1 MNIRMTA
8 AARKYD
14 AIIVGAGHA
23 GIEASLACA
32 RMGLFVLVI
41 TSNVDRIGCMP
52 CNPSIGGPA
61 KGHITREIDVLG
73 GEQAIA
79 TDASLIHLRMLNTG
93 KGPAVQALRAQVDKI
108 LYEKHMKSALQNEK
122 NLTLIEGMVESIQ
135 VENGAIVGVTT
146 SDGDEFQSSGAIITT
161 GTFLNGLIFIGDKR
175 IPAGMRD
182 EPPSIGLSDSLRN
195 AGIELLRLKTGTV
208 PRVKLDTIDFD
219 HMEEQQHDNTL
230 PGFSFMNDSQND
242 LEKVSCFITRTTE
255 ETRKVIM
262 ANLHRAALYSGDI
275 KGIGPRY
282 CPSIEDK
289 YHKFPDKISHP
300 VFCER
305 EGLDVEEVYL
315 QGLSTSL
322 PEDVQ
327 VQYVRT
333 VPGLERAE
341 ILLPGYAIEYD
352 FAPPTQILPTFETK
366 QVKGLFFAGQINGTS
381 GYEEAGCQGL
391 MAGINLALKIQNR
404 PSLVLDRAT
413 AYIGILADDITTKGA
428 NEPYRMF
435 TSRAEYRLLLRH
447 DNPDFRLTSI
457 GREIGLVKDDRW
469 ERFQSRKE
477 NRERMMAQLQTGKY
491 TPVEVGLPESAN
503 DIHKRIS
510 LVELLRRPELKL
522 KHLIEKGLIED
533 DFKPDLI
540 ESVEVEIKYE
550 GYLKRQ
556 NEQAE
561 KMRRWDGVK
570 LSPDFDYDS
579 LKGLSFEG
587 RLKFNKIKPATIG
600 QAGRIEGVRPA
611 DIWLLIVHLEKR

>member
-1 MNIRMTA
+1 MNIRMTSS
-8 AARKYD
+8 ARKYD

-32 RMGLFVLVI
+32 RMGLSVLVI
-41 TSNVDRIGCMP
+41 TSNVDKIGCMP

-61 KGHITREIDVLG
+61 KGHITREIDALG

-79 TDASLIHLRMLNTG
+79 TDATLIHLRMLNTG
-93 KGPAVQALRAQVDKI
+93 KGPAVQALRAQVDKK
-108 LYEKHMKSALQNEK
+108 LYEKHMKNALQNEK
-122 NLTLIEGMVESIQ
+122 NLTLISGMVESIQ
-135 VENGAIVGVTT
+135 VENGSIVGVTT
-146 SDGDEFQSSGAIITT
+146 SAGDEFEASGVIITT

-182 EPPSIGLSDSLRN
+182 EPPSIGLSNSLRN
-195 AGIELLRLKTGTV
+195 AGVELLRLKTGTV
-208 PRVKLDTIDFD
+208 PRIKLDTIDFD
-219 HMEEQQHDNTL
+219 HMEEQAHDYTL
-230 PGFSFMNDSQND
+230 SGFSFMNDSQND

-262 ANLHRAALYSGDI
+262 ANLDRAALYSGDI

-327 VQYVRT
+327 VLYVRT

-404 PSLVLDRAT
+404 SPLILDRAT
-413 AYIGILADDITTKGA
+413 AYIGILADDITTKGV

-457 GREIGLVKDDRW
+457 GREIGIVKDDRW
-469 ERFQSRKE
+469 ERFQQRKE
-477 NRERMMAQLQTGKY
+477 NRERLMALLQTGKY
-491 TPVEVGLPESAN
+491 TPVEVGLPESTN
-503 DIHKRIS
+503 EIHERTS
-510 LVELLRRPELKL
+510 LAKLLRRPELKL

-533 DFKPDLI
+533 DFKPDLV

-561 KMRRWDGVK
+561 KMRRWEDVK
-570 LSPDFDYDS
+570 LSPDFDYD
-579 LKGLSFEG
+579 LVNGLSFEG
-587 RLKFNKIKPATIG
+587 RLKFNKIKPLTIG

-611 DIWLLIVHLEKR
+611 DVWLLIVHLEKR

>member
-477 NRERMMAQLQTGKY
+477 NRERLMAQLQTGKY

>member
-1 MNIRMTA
+1 MTLTS
-8 AARKYD
+8 RKYD

-23 GIEASLACA
+23 GIEAALACA
-32 RMGLFVLVI
+32 RMGLSVLVI
-41 TSNVDRIGCMP
+41 TSNINNVGCMP
-52 CNPSIGGPA
+52 CNPSTGGPA
-61 KGHITREIDVLG
+61 KGHIVREIDALG

-79 TDASLIHLRMLNTG
+79 TDATLIHLRMLNTG
-93 KGPAVQALRAQVDKI
+93 KGPAVQALRAQVDKK
-108 LYEKHMKSALQNEK
+108 LYEKHMKNALQNEK
-122 NLTLIEGMVESIQ
+122 NLTLFEGMVESIV
-135 VENGAIVGVTT
+135 VENGSIVGVTT
-146 SDGDEFQSSGAIITT
+146 SAGDEFQSAGVILTT
-161 GTFLNGLIFIGDKR
+161 GTFLNGVIFIGDKR

-182 EPPSIGLSDSLRN
+182 EPPSIGLSDSLRKV
-195 AGIELLRLKTGTV
+195 GFELLRLKTGTV
-208 PRVKLDTIDFD
+208 PRIKLDTIDFD
-219 HMEEQQHDNTL
+219 NLEEQPHDNSL
-230 PGFSFMNDSQND
+230 PGFSFMNDSQNN
-242 LEKVSCFITRTTE
+242 LEKVSCYITRTTD

-289 YHKFPDKISHP
+289 YHKFPDKTSHP

-327 VQYVRT
+327 LQYVRT
-333 VPGLERAE
+333 VPGLEHAE

-366 QVKGLFFAGQINGTS
+366 LVKGLYFAGQINGTS

-391 MAGINLALKIQNR
+391 MAGINLALKHQNK
-404 PSLVLDRAT
+404 PTLVLDRAT
-413 AYIGILADDITTKGA
+413 AYIGILADDITTKGT

-447 DNPDFRLTSI
+447 DNPDFRLTQI
-457 GREIGLVKDDRW
+457 GREIGMVEDDRW
-469 ERFQSRKE
+469 ERFVSRKEHHKRLMGQLQSRKHT
-477 NRERMMAQLQTGKY
+477 A
-491 TPVEVGLPESAN
+491 VEVGLPESAN
-503 DIHKRIS
+503 DIHKRIP
-510 LVELLRRPELKL
+510 LANLLRRPELKL
-522 KHLIEKGLIED
+522 KHLIEKGLIDD
-533 DFKPDLI
+533 DFKSDLI

-556 NEQAE
+556 HEQAE
-561 KMRRWDGVK
+561 KMRRWEDVK
-570 LSPDFDYDS
+570 LSPNFDYDS
-579 LKGLSFEG
+579 VKGLSFEG
-587 RLKFNKIKPATIG
+587 RLKFNTIKPVTIG

-611 DIWLLIVHLEKR
+611 DVWLLIVHLEKR

>member
-1 MNIRMTA
+1 MTSTT
-8 AARKYD
+8 RKYD

-32 RMGLFVLVI
+32 RMGLSVLVI
-41 TSNVDRIGCMP
+41 TSNIDKIGCMP
-52 CNPSIGGPA
+52 CNPSTGGPA
-61 KGHITREIDVLG
+61 KGHITREIDALG

-79 TDASLIHLRMLNTG
+79 TDATLIHLRMLNTG
-93 KGPAVQALRAQVDKI
+93 KGPAVQALRAQVDKK
-108 LYEKHMKSALQNEK
+108 LYENHMKHALQIEK
-122 NLTLIEGMVESIQ
+122 NLTLISGMVESIQ
-135 VENGAIVGVTT
+135 VENGTIVGVTIST
-146 SDGDEFQSSGAIITT
+146 GDEFQSSGVIITT

-175 IPAGMRD
+175 IPAGMRG

-219 HMEEQQHDNTL
+219 RLEEQPHDYTF
-230 PGFSFMNDSQND
+230 PGFSFMNKSQND

-262 ANLHRAALYSGDI
+262 ANLDRAALYSGDI

-289 YHKFPDKISHP
+289 YHKFPDKVSHP

-327 VQYVRT
+327 EQYVKT

-366 QVKGLFFAGQINGTS
+366 LVSGLYFAGQINGTS

-413 AYIGILADDITTKGA
+413 AYIGILADDITTKGT

-447 DNPDFRLTSI
+447 DNADFRLTKI

-469 ERFQSRKE
+469 ERFQARKE
-477 NRERMMAQLQTGKY
+477 NRERLMMLLQTRKY
-491 TPVEVGLPESAN
+491 TSVEVGLPASTKE
-503 DIHKRIS
+503 IQKKIP
-510 LVELLRRPELKL
+510 LIELLRRPDLKL
-522 KHLIEKGLIED
+522 KHLIDKGLIED

-561 KMRRWDGVK
+561 KMRRWEDVK

-579 LKGLSFEG
+579 VKGLSFEG
-587 RLKFNKIKPATIG
+587 RLKFNNIKPVTIG

-611 DIWLLIVHLEKR
+611 DVWLLIVHLEKR

>member
-1 MNIRMTA
+1 MSIRMTA

-255 ETRKVIM
+255 ETRKIIM

-404 PSLVLDRAT
+404 PPLVLDRAT